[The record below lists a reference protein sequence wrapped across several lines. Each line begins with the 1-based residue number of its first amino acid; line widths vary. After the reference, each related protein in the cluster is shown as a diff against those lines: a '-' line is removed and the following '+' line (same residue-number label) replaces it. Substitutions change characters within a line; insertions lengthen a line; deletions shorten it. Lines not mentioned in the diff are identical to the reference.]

1 MITLRNPF
9 LTCLA
14 LTAITCLSGS
24 FLRAQETGEDD
35 SKPRKLHLSFLLLHE
50 KYEGMDVYLTDP
62 ENAESIGPIHI
73 HGSDFSQP
81 VIAPK
86 GKYRMVLDPN
96 STLSDKKALC
106 VLDLNEAKPRKLQV
120 ILEPHGK
127 RLKPHFVNQMDKQF
141 KVNST
146 RFFNTTDVPIAADL
160 GGVKT
165 VIPAHGNIVSPAP
178 SRRDLPYYE
187 VSFYYPQADGPPRK
201 FECTRW
207 PFRARGRNYTFF
219 YVNPVT
225 KGLSHKTVE
234 EIVPQRTPG

>member
-1 MITLRNPF
+1 MITSRNT
-9 LTCLA
+9 LLA
-14 LTAITCLSGS
+14 LAVTVCFSGG
-24 FLRAQETGEDD
+24 FLRAQETGDD
-35 SKPRKLHLSFLLLHE
+35 SSKPRKLHISFLLLHE
-50 KYEGMDVYLTDP
+50 KYEGMDVYLSDP

-86 GKYRMVLDPN
+86 GKYRMVLNPK
-96 STLSDKKALC
+96 SASSEKKPLC
-106 VLDLNEAKPRKLQV
+106 VIDLQDAKPRKLQV

-127 RLKPHFVNQMDKQF
+127 RLKPHFVNQMDKKF

-146 RFFNTTDVPIAADL
+146 RFFNTTDVPIATDL
-160 GGVKT
+160 GGVKA
-165 VIPAHGNIVSPAP
+165 VIPAHGNIVSAAP
-178 SRRDLPYYE
+178 SRSELPYYE
-187 VSFYYPQADGPPRK
+187 VSFYYPQADGTPRK

-234 EIVPQRTPG
+234 EIVPQSPTG

>member
-1 MITLRNPF
+1 MIPFGKTLLPY
-9 LTCLA
+9 LA
-14 LTAITCLSGS
+14 LTALVSLSGGY
-24 FLRAQETGEDD
+24 LRAQTTDEGD
-35 SKPRKLHLSFLLLHE
+35 SKPRKLQISFLLLHE
-50 KYEGMDVYLTDP
+50 KYEGMDVYLTNP

-73 HGSDFSQP
+73 HGSDFSPP
-81 VIAPK
+81 VTAPK
-86 GKYRMVLDPN
+86 GTYRMVLDPT
-96 STLSDKKALC
+96 STRSGKKALC
-106 VLDLNEAKPRKLQV
+106 VLDLREAMPRKLQV

-127 RLKPHFVNQMDKQF
+127 HLKTHLVNQMDKQF

-178 SRRDLPYYE
+178 TRRELPYYE
-187 VSFYYPQADGPPRK
+187 VSFYYPQADGTPRK

-234 EIVPQRTPG
+234 EIVPRRTPG